1 MEKEENVYVE
11 TTGAEKM
18 AVCQGGGNGESVR
31 EDGSAVPEKFKD
43 VDALARA
50 YGSLQAEFTRRSQR
64 LKELEKRLENLE
76 GDSAQWRSGAEKLR
90 KNAKARKAAKAQFES
105 FIAETERANAQE
117 TQPLEEPTKNIECEQ
132 PSNETSEGE
141 ISENGAT
148 VYEMNASAEQP
159 VQGGE
164 NVMRQA
170 KEDVADIG
178 GNAEKQAFKGEVLQA
193 SVAGQEPQNH
203 SSETLY
209 AQVCRDEGVRLKII
223 GEYLSSLGKSGV
235 PLMAGGMG
243 TFASPPRKAANITE
257 AGDMALLYLKKPS
270 NR

>member
-11 TTGAEKM
+11 TTGAEKV
-18 AVCQGGGNGESVR
+18 AVCQGDGNDESVR

-76 GDSAQWRSGAEKLR
+76 GDSAGRSGAEKLR
-90 KNAKARKAAKAQFES
+90 KNAKARKAEKAQFES
-105 FIAETERANAQE
+105 FIAEMERVNAQE
-117 TQPLEEPTKNIECEQ
+117 PQSLEEPTESIECEQ
-132 PSNETSEGE
+132 PSNETSEGG
-141 ISENGAT
+141 ILKNGAT
-148 VYEMNASAEQP
+148 VYEMNSSTEQP
-159 VQGGE
+159 AQGGE

-170 KEDVADIG
+170 KEVVADVG
-178 GNAEKQAFKGEVLQA
+178 GNTEKQAFKGEVLQA
-193 SVAGQEPQNH
+193 SVAGQEPQKN

-223 GEYLSSLGKSGV
+223 GEYLSSLGKSSV
-235 PLMAGGMG
+235 PLMTGGMG